1 MGQRNVLPE
10 GTRDLILNECIV
22 KKQLERDIDELF
34 NKWGYKEVITP
45 TVEYYETFNHN
56 SNTLREEDMYKF
68 FDNKGRILV
77 LRPDM
82 TVPIARVVET
92 KLKDTDLPI
101 KLRYNSNI
109 FRVHKS
115 LGGKRNEYTDI
126 GVELIGLSEKES
138 DLEILV
144 LALEGLKKLGLKD
157 FKLEIGNIGFF
168 NGAFVN
174 TDIDEECK
182 SKIAKFI
189 DEKNL
194 KSLEEYLEDLNIEN
208 EYKVF
213 FNKLPWMFGDKSI
226 LEKAKELAFNDS
238 IKENLDYLER
248 IYLDLE
254 KLGYG
259 DNVTFDLGMIPR
271 LNYYTGIIFKGYV
284 NGVGTTVLRGG
295 RYNNLIKPHKDYLP
309 AVGFSIDINSV
320 IPIVDVNDILK
331 YEYEAYKIFYSEKNK
346 IEAIKKS
353 QELRNQGYIVE
364 LMPKEDLEEVKIIKE
379 GVK

>member
-1 MGQRNVLPE
+1 MGKRNVLPE

-22 KKQLERDIDELF
+22 KRKLERDIDELF

-45 TVEYYETFNHN
+45 TVEYYETFNQN

-92 KLKDTDLPI
+92 KLKDTELPI

-126 GVELIGLSEKES
+126 GIELIGLSEKES

-144 LALEGLKKLGLKD
+144 LALEALKKLGLKD

-194 KSLEEYLEDLNIEN
+194 KSLEEYLEDLDIEN
-208 EYKVF
+208 EYKAF

-238 IKENLDYLER
+238 IKENLDYLEK

-259 DNVTFDLGMIPR
+259 DNITFDLGMIPR

-284 NGVGTTVLRGG
+284 DGVGTTVLRGG
-295 RYNNLIKPHKDYLP
+295 RYDNLIKPYKNYLP

-320 IPIVDVNDILK
+320 IPIIDVNDILK
-331 YEYEAYKIFYSEKNK
+331 DKDEVYKIFYNEKNK

-353 QELRNQGYIVE
+353 QELRNHGFIVE
-364 LMPKEDLEEVKIIKE
+364 LMPKEDLKEVKIVKE

>member
-115 LGGKRNEYTDI
+115 LG
-126 GVELIGLSEKES
+126 EKEM
-138 DLEILV
+138 
-144 LALEGLKKLGLKD
+144 
-157 FKLEIGNIGFF
+157 N
-168 NGAFVN
+168 
-174 TDIDEECK
+174 
-182 SKIAKFI
+182 
-189 DEKNL
+189 
-194 KSLEEYLEDLNIEN
+194 
-208 EYKVF
+208 
-213 FNKLPWMFGDKSI
+213 
-226 LEKAKELAFNDS
+226 
-238 IKENLDYLER
+238 
-248 IYLDLE
+248 
-254 KLGYG
+254 
-259 DNVTFDLGMIPR
+259 
-271 LNYYTGIIFKGYV
+271 
-284 NGVGTTVLRGG
+284 
-295 RYNNLIKPHKDYLP
+295 
-309 AVGFSIDINSV
+309 
-320 IPIVDVNDILK
+320 IPIL
-331 YEYEAYKIFYSEKNK
+331 
-346 IEAIKKS
+346 
-353 QELRNQGYIVE
+353 G
-364 LMPKEDLEEVKIIKE
+364 
-379 GVK
+379 

>member
-1 MGQRNVLPE
+1 MGKRNVLPE

-22 KKQLERDIDELF
+22 KRKLERDIDELF

-45 TVEYYETFNHN
+45 TVEYYETFNQN

-92 KLKDTDLPI
+92 KLKDTELPI

-126 GVELIGLSEKES
+126 GIELIGLSEKES

-144 LALEGLKKLGLKD
+144 LALEALKKLGLKD

-194 KSLEEYLEDLNIEN
+194 KSLEEYLEDLDIEN
-208 EYKVF
+208 EYKAF

-238 IKENLDYLER
+238 IKENLDYLEK

-259 DNVTFDLGMIPR
+259 DNITFDLGMIPR

-284 NGVGTTVLRGG
+284 DGVGTTVLRGG
-295 RYNNLIKPHKDYLP
+295 RYDNLIKPYKNYLP

-320 IPIVDVNDILK
+320 IPIIDVNDILK
-331 YEYEAYKIFYSEKNK
+331 DKDEVYKIFYNEKNK

-353 QELRNQGYIVE
+353 QELRNQGFIVE
-364 LMPKEDLEEVKIIKE
+364 LMPKEDLKEVKIVKE

>member
-1 MGQRNVLPE
+1 MGKRNVLPE

-22 KKQLERDIDELF
+22 KRKLERDIDELF

-45 TVEYYETFNHN
+45 TVEYYETFNQN

-82 TVPIARVVET
+82 TIPIARVVET
-92 KLKDTDLPI
+92 KLKDTELPI

-126 GVELIGLSEKES
+126 GVELIGLNEKQS

-144 LALEGLKKLGLKD
+144 LALEALKKLGLKD

-182 SKIAKFI
+182 SKIAKYI

-194 KSLEEYLEDLNIEN
+194 KSLEEYLEDLDIEN
-208 EYKVF
+208 EYKAF

-226 LEKAKELAFNDS
+226 LEKAKDLAFNDS
-238 IKENLDYLER
+238 IKENLEYLER

-254 KLGYG
+254 QLGYG

-271 LNYYTGIIFKGYV
+271 LNYYTGIIFKGYF

-295 RYNNLIKPHKDYLP
+295 RYDNLIKPYKDYLP

-320 IPIVDVNDILK
+320 IPVIDVEDILK
-331 YEYEAYKIFYSEKNK
+331 DKYELYKIFYNEKNK

-353 QELRNQGYIVE
+353 QEFRNNGYVVE
-364 LMPKEDLEEVKIIKE
+364 LMPKEDLEELKIVKE

>member
-1 MGQRNVLPE
+1 
-10 GTRDLILNECIV
+10 
-22 KKQLERDIDELF
+22 
-34 NKWGYKEVITP
+34 
-45 TVEYYETFNHN
+45 
-56 SNTLREEDMYKF
+56 
-68 FDNKGRILV
+68 
-77 LRPDM
+77 
-82 TVPIARVVET
+82 
-92 KLKDTDLPI
+92 
-101 KLRYNSNI
+101 
-109 FRVHKS
+109 
-115 LGGKRNEYTDI
+115 
-126 GVELIGLSEKES
+126 
-138 DLEILV
+138 
-144 LALEGLKKLGLKD
+144 
-157 FKLEIGNIGFF
+157 
-168 NGAFVN
+168 
-174 TDIDEECK
+174 
-182 SKIAKFI
+182 
-189 DEKNL
+189 
-194 KSLEEYLEDLNIEN
+194 
-208 EYKVF
+208 
-213 FNKLPWMFGDKSI
+213 MFGDKSI

-284 NGVGTTVLRGG
+284 DGVGTTVLRGG

>member
-157 FKLEIGNIGFF
+157 FKLE
-168 NGAFVN
+168 
-174 TDIDEECK
+174 
-182 SKIAKFI
+182 
-189 DEKNL
+189 
-194 KSLEEYLEDLNIEN
+194 
-208 EYKVF
+208 
-213 FNKLPWMFGDKSI
+213 KL
-226 LEKAKELAFNDS
+226 
-238 IKENLDYLER
+238 
-248 IYLDLE
+248 
-254 KLGYG
+254 
-259 DNVTFDLGMIPR
+259 
-271 LNYYTGIIFKGYV
+271 
-284 NGVGTTVLRGG
+284 
-295 RYNNLIKPHKDYLP
+295 
-309 AVGFSIDINSV
+309 
-320 IPIVDVNDILK
+320 
-331 YEYEAYKIFYSEKNK
+331 
-346 IEAIKKS
+346 
-353 QELRNQGYIVE
+353 
-364 LMPKEDLEEVKIIKE
+364 
-379 GVK
+379 